1 MEIKLDVDA
10 TGRKRGS
17 DMGSSPFTAQ
27 QFATVPK
34 VKVGAK
40 SGQARIAAL
49 KVNKPHIMH
58 ASDSFFKLLIAQI
71 FQFGTAWECHCGI
84 NCFRFGLYCF
94 RKTDIIYTH
103 IIDYE

>member
-17 DMGSSPFTAQ
+17 GQMASPSP
-27 QFATVPK
+27 FATVPPK

-49 KVNKPHIMH
+49 KVNK
-58 ASDSFFKLLIAQI
+58 
-71 FQFGTAWECHCGI
+71 
-84 NCFRFGLYCF
+84 
-94 RKTDIIYTH
+94 
-103 IIDYE
+103 